1 MFEKCFTTGWLS
13 DCLSC
18 QSAWALGL
26 AGWVSSSECVSI
38 NETNLGKVSLRIL
51 IVAKC
56 WTLVALCVVVC
67 LAGWLAV
74 SLTLTEGVQMD
85 LFRVSHY
92 SLGLLEGYKYFK

>member
-56 WTLVALCVVVC
+56 WTLVALCVVV
-67 LAGWLAV
+67 AV

-92 SLGLLEGYKYFK
+92 SLGLLDGGL